1 MTEYTAALAALAELP
16 VLRTA
21 RARLRASGRVRLDGL
36 TGPPRALLPLLLVD
50 PPVLVVVPRER
61 DVEEAAQDLRT
72 LAAEAGIPGAILA
85 FPSPGPSPFRGL
97 PRHADASARRAA
109 ALLHARWGAG
119 RGTHP
124 TTGVAT
130 AHGVGG
136 LRALVGS
143 PLGLLRP
150 SLAPHLL
157 ETRVVSLHP
166 GDEMTPEI
174 LLEALDEGGYLREDP
189 VTAPGQMARRGGILD
204 VFPSDREE
212 PVRIEFFGDTV
223 ESLRAFDPETQR
235 ATRSLD
241 ALVTLPLSDVFAT
254 RSVVA
259 ALPSILERRFAR
271 QRQLPQ
277 LLTSLDRG
285 REPEL
290 LADLLPLVPGATQPP
305 WAHVPP
311 GPVVV
316 IEPELIRQETEIFW
330 ERAVEDQARHADGLV
345 PEPAEALVTPAAL
358 AARLAVAPLVE
369 VRGLAT
375 TEDSLHVGSRPT
387 SLYAGDLRRLADDL
401 RASSGKTVLFL
412 GSPGREERL
421 ADVLREE
428 GLALGV
434 GTNLETRVGG
444 LTRGFE
450 LPEASLTVL
459 ADGDVFPEEVHL
471 HPRGRRRAGLR
482 SFLSDF
488 RDLKAGD
495 LVVHEE
501 HGIGRFLGLE
511 TLEVGGSAREFM
523 VLGYRAGDKL
533 KVPIEA
539 FDRIQKYTSAEGAR
553 PAIDRLGSGTW
564 EKTKKRVKKAM
575 RDMAQELL
583 RLYAERKARPGHP
596 FAGESPWQREF
607 EEAFEYEETE
617 DQAQAIGDVAA
628 DMALPSPMD
637 RLVCGD
643 VGYGKTEVAM
653 RAAMRSVLDGKQVA
667 VLAPTTV
674 LAFQHWKTFRRRFA
688 PFPVVIEMISRLR
701 SPKERKTVLTRV
713 GTGAVD
719 VLIGTHRLLSKDIAF
734 RDLGLLIIDEEQRF
748 GVVDKERLKRLK
760 TNVDCLTLSA
770 TPIPRTLQMGLSGI
784 RDMSVIETPPRD
796 RLAIQTAI
804 VRFSTDVIAA
814 AIRQELARDGQ
825 VFLVHNRVESIY
837 ALADLVRRLV
847 PEARV
852 AVAHGQM
859 PEAELERVMLAFV
872 EGPVDVLV
880 ATTIVENG
888 LDIPRANTLLVNRA
902 DRYGL
907 AQLYQLRGRVGRS
920 DRRAYAYLLIPPD
933 TVLSEIARKRLA
945 AIREFSDLGAGFRIA
960 ALDLELRGAGNLLG
974 GQQSGHLQ
982 AVGLDLYVKLLEQA
996 ISDLRGELPRE
1007 APRAML
1013 NLRVEMRIPPDYV
1026 PETHQRLSIY
1036 KRISRLRR
1044 SDEVSPLRSELRDRY
1059 GPLPPE
1065 VEGLLRY
1072 AELRAHAEELAITEV
1087 TAAAG
1092 VLLLRLDSRTPV
1104 NLETLARLASE
1115 RAGGAVL
1122 PDGLR
1127 WPLAP
1132 GENVLAGFDGLLER
1146 LRAGL

>member
-1 MTEYTAALAALAELP
+1 LTAPAAALASVAELP
-16 VLRTA
+16 VLAAA
-21 RARLRASGRVRLDGL
+21 RAQLARSGRAQLSGLAGPARL
-36 TGPPRALLPLLLVD
+36 LLPLLLVES
-50 PPVLVVVPRER
+50 PALVVVPRER

-72 LAAEAGIPGAILA
+72 LAAEAGLPGAILA
-85 FPSPGPSPFRGL
+85 LPAPGPAPFRGL

-109 ALLHARWGAG
+109 ALLQARRRAD
-119 RGTHP
+119 P
-124 TTGVAT
+124 P
-130 AHGVGG
+130 
-136 LRALVGS
+136 RALVAS

-150 SLAPHLL
+150 SLSPHLL
-157 ETRVVSLHP
+157 ETRVISLRA

-223 ESLRAFDPETQR
+223 ESLRSFDPETQR
-235 ATRSLD
+235 ASGAVE

-254 RSVVA
+254 RSVLK
-259 ALPSILERRFAR
+259 ALRPILERRFEGRRELAH
-271 QRQLPQ
+271 LVEA
-277 LLTSLDRG
+277 LDRG
-285 REPEL
+285 LQPEI
-290 LADLLPLVPGATQPP
+290 LADLVPLVPGATQPP
-305 WAHVPP
+305 WAHLPP

-316 IEPELIRQETEIFW
+316 IEPELVRQETDGFW
-330 ERAVEDQARHADGLV
+330 TRALEDQARHSDGLT
-345 PEPAEALVTPAAL
+345 PEAAEALVTPDLL
-358 AARLAVAPLVE
+358 AERLSRAPLVE
-369 VRGLAT
+369 VREVAT
-375 TEDSLHVGSRPT
+375 EGDSLHVACRPAP
-387 SLYAGDLRRLADDL
+387 LYAGDLVRLAEDLRAASGTTVVFLGNAGRADRLADL
-401 RASSGKTVLFL
+401 
-412 GSPGREERL
+412 
-421 ADVLREE
+421 LREE
-428 GLALGV
+428 GLAV
-434 GTNLETRVGG
+434 GDGTRITTRVGA

-450 LPEASLTVL
+450 LPEAQLAAL

-471 HPRGRRRAGLR
+471 HARGRRRGGLR

-488 RDLKAGD
+488 RDLKTGD

-511 TLEVGGSAREFM
+511 TLEVGGGVREFM
-523 VLGYRAGDKL
+523 VLGYQAGDKL
-533 KVPIEA
+533 KVPVEA
-539 FDRIQKYTSAEGAR
+539 FDRIQKYASAEGAR
-553 PAIDRLGSGTW
+553 PAIDKLGSGSW
-564 EKTKKRVKKAM
+564 EKTKTRVKKAM
-575 RDMAQELL
+575 RDMARELL
-583 RLYAERKARPGHP
+583 RLYAERKARPGHA
-596 FAGESPWQREF
+596 FTGESPWQREF
-607 EEAFEYEETE
+607 EEAFEYEETA
-617 DQAQAIGDVAA
+617 DQAQAILDVAH
-628 DMALPSPMD
+628 DMAAASPMD

-653 RAAMRSVLDGKQVA
+653 RAAMRAVLDGKQVA

-674 LAFQHWKTFRRRFA
+674 LAFQHWKTFRKRFA
-688 PFPVVIEMISRLR
+688 PFPVAVEMVSRFR
-701 SPKERKTVLTRV
+701 SPKEIKAVLARTAA
-713 GTGAVD
+713 GAVD
-719 VLIGTHRLLSKDIAF
+719 ILIGTHRLLSKDVVF
-734 RDLGLLIIDEEQRF
+734 RDLGLLVIDEEQRF
-748 GVVDKERLKRLK
+748 GVAAKEKLKQLK

-804 VRFSTDVIAA
+804 LKFSTDAIAA

-825 VFLVHNRVESIY
+825 VFFVHNRVESIY
-837 ALADLVRRLV
+837 SLASLVQRLV

-872 EGPVDVLV
+872 EGRADVLV

-907 AQLYQLRGRVGRS
+907 AQLYQLRGRVGRA
-920 DRRAYAYLLIPPD
+920 DRRAYAHLLVPPD

-982 AVGLDLYVKLLEQA
+982 AIGLDLYVKLLEQA
-996 ISDLRGELPRE
+996 IGELRGELPGE
-1007 APRAML
+1007 APRATL
-1013 NLRVEMRIPPDYV
+1013 NLRLEMRIPPDYV

-1036 KRISRLRR
+1036 KR
-1044 SDEVSPLRSELRDRY
+1044 VSQLKEPGEIEPLRAELRDRY
-1059 GPLPPE
+1059 GPLPTE
-1065 VEGLLRY
+1065 LEGLLRY
-1072 AELRAHAEELAITEV
+1072 AELRVHAEAVAVSEATL
-1087 TAAAG
+1087 AAG
-1092 VLLLRLDSRTPV
+1092 TLVLRFDPRTAVTP
-1104 NLETLARLASE
+1104 ETLVRLATE
-1115 RAGGAVL
+1115 RRGGAVL

-1132 GENVLAGFDGLLER
+1132 DEDALAGLGLLLDR